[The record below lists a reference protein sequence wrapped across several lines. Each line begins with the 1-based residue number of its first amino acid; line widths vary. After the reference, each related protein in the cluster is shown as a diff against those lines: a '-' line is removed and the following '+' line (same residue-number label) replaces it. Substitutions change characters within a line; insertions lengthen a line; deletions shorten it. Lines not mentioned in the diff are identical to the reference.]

1 MRKSKPC
8 TAIIHPERLPFSEA
22 ELFQAYRLCFPI
34 RFAKGL
40 ARDARDAVKEWHWSR
55 VRARYA
61 IAHGSTNT
69 EETNYGFT
77 FLPPGLPIL
86 LALLS
91 PVMRDRVHQHTGIYP
106 TVLRELGAS
115 ANPTFD
121 EVLRLARSDLQQAR
135 ATGREPSWVLFDPSD
150 FSD

>member
-8 TAIIHPERLPFSEA
+8 AAIIHTERLPFSEA

-69 EETNYGFT
+69 KEINYGVI

-91 PVMRDRVHQHTGIYP
+91 PALRDRVQQHMGISP
-106 TVLRELGAS
+106 TVLRKLGAS

-121 EVLRLARSDLQQAR
+121 ELLLLARSDLQQAR
-135 ATGREPSWVLFDPSD
+135 ASGREPSWVLFDPSD
-150 FSD
+150 ISI